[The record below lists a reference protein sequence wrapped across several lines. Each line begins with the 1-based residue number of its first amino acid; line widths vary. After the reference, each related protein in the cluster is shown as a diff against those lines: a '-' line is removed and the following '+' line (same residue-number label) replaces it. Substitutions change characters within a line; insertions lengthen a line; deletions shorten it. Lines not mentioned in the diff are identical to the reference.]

1 MPRLLIFRG
10 DTVERQLDLTNRD
23 LRVGR
28 GKENDIVLDDL
39 SKAASRMHAELR
51 YENGNYIVIDLNSQ
65 NGTWMEGQRVQRATL
80 QPGVPIVI
88 GPFSLMLEGAPAAAS
103 HETLGRGPAPVETPA
118 PVAAR
123 PSGTLIGRPSAAAA
137 AGAASAPAKPA
148 KTKIPPKPGQ
158 APVQPGLIAAIA
170 RLPKPV
176 IFGGFAVVVILVMVM
191 GQLFAPPDPSAPPP
205 TASKTSEPLE
215 EARPAGRSN
224 AEIIAEHLAAGT
236 EMLERD
242 PEGAIRDHI
251 DRILL
256 IDRNYPQALD
266 LKAKAEDRIQQ
277 LKLAAATPESTIPA
291 PASTIPGPTSA
302 PAPAAP
308 VTSAPPQPVAAA
320 PASTIPAAPA
330 ATTISPAPPAP
341 AAGRAASTVPSGR
354 AAGVRGATDPPMVAR
369 RPKETEA
376 AWRARSKAVQTQY
389 ENARAAL
396 DRSDFGA
403 AVSGFEAILRDE
415 PGYRDSEA
423 LLGKAHEGQQAAGL
437 QAARQAFEAAIAADV
452 AGNWAGA
459 IQQFERARRLDSS
472 LAPQAEDGMRRARE
486 RMRAAGNEAFKR
498 ARQYDA
504 LGRTAAAIAEYTEAA
519 TLLPP
524 DDPNAKVAKDRLDAL
539 RGGK

>member
-1 MPRLLIFRG
+1 
-10 DTVERQLDLTNRD
+10 
-23 LRVGR
+23 
-28 GKENDIVLDDL
+28 
-39 SKAASRMHAELR
+39 
-51 YENGNYIVIDLNSQ
+51 
-65 NGTWMEGQRVQRATL
+65 
-80 QPGVPIVI
+80 
-88 GPFSLMLEGAPAAAS
+88 
-103 HETLGRGPAPVETPA
+103 
-118 PVAAR
+118 
-123 PSGTLIGRPSAAAA
+123 
-137 AGAASAPAKPA
+137 
-148 KTKIPPKPGQ
+148 
-158 APVQPGLIAAIA
+158 
-170 RLPKPV
+170 
-176 IFGGFAVVVILVMVM
+176 
-191 GQLFAPPDPSAPPP
+191 
-205 TASKTSEPLE
+205 
-215 EARPAGRSN
+215 
-224 AEIIAEHLAAGT
+224 
-236 EMLERD
+236 MLERD

-266 LKAKAEDRIQQ
+266 LKAKAEDRLQQ

-302 PAPAAP
+302 PVPADP
-308 VTSAPPQPVAAA
+308 VTSAPPQPAAAA
-320 PASTIPAAPA
+320 PASTIPAAPARSA

-354 AAGVRGATDPPMVAR
+354 AASARGATDPTLVAR

-389 ENARAAL
+389 ENARTAL
-396 DRSDFGA
+396 NRSDFGA

-415 PGYRDSEA
+415 PGYQDSEA

-472 LAPQAEDGMRRARE
+472 LAPQAEDGMRRTRE
-486 RMRAAGNEAFKR
+486 KMRVAGNEAFKR

-504 LGRTAAAIAEYTEAA
+504 LGRTAAAIADYTEAA

-524 DDPNAKVAKDRLDAL
+524 DDPNAKVAKDRLDGL
-539 RGGK
+539 RGEK